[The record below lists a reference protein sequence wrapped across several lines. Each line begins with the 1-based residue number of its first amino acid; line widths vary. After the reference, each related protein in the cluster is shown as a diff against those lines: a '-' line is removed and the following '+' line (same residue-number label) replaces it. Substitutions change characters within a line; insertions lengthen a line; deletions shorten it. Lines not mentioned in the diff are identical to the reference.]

1 MQKNDQRRSLVR
13 ILLSVPLRLK
23 ITVPYLIIASLLAG
37 LAVYQ
42 VSSSFVTTL
51 EERFEGQL
59 QDASFRVADGI
70 LQVEESHLD
79 AVRTIAFTVG
89 VPEAATEGDL
99 TEIENLV
106 FPQVVNN
113 DLYNVSVLDSSGIP
127 LVSWHRKGDELNYV
141 RREGENFSDWES
153 VQLVLNGTSD
163 EVGDKFSE
171 IVETPW
177 GLSVYTAGPIVLN
190 DEIVGVLLVGS
201 PFSELVPELAIN
213 SLSNVTVYES
223 NGYRTKSTFDNGEPL
238 PVVNKTIFDQL
249 SSSSGLAPTRDL
261 ESGSREYVEAIDIM
275 YLRSEPSGWF
285 YGVALPKSLV
295 RDAGIPDLLPLIAI
309 FVLGVFV
316 VIFLGIAIAQLI
328 AVPIFRL
335 LDASEQVGGGDFD
348 THVDIYT
355 DDEIGQLTNGFNQ
368 MVQELHQREFVR
380 EMFGRM
386 VSQDVSEAVLKGELA
401 LGGETRHVS
410 VIFTDV
416 RGFTSLSEKFS
427 PNDVITLLNQ
437 FFAIIADATKKYQGV
452 INHFG
457 GDSVLAVFGAPI
469 VRSPIEALRQ
479 AIFTALEIRWGIAEL
494 NAGRIT
500 NGSAPLRYGVGINS
514 GSVIAGN
521 IGTEDRFHYTVIGDV
536 VNVAARLQGV
546 SRQFPRTPLLIPE
559 LAVKSVD
566 PDGTLLDIQ
575 HLGDFRLKGKE
586 IPVNTYAIIGSR
598 SNIPPDFTAFDEI
611 PYPKS
616 EALLACF
623 LYCKGYS
630 TSVIAET
637 LQLAEQIIKRC
648 IEIASENLDEVGT
661 ILVSE
666 NNLPRSLLSR
676 LGSEDS

>member
-1 MQKNDQRRSLVR
+1 M
-13 ILLSVPLRLK
+13 LS
-23 ITVPYLIIASLLAG
+23 
-37 LAVYQ
+37 
-42 VSSSFVTTL
+42 
-51 EERFEGQL
+51 
-59 QDASFRVADGI
+59 
-70 LQVEESHLD
+70 
-79 AVRTIAFTVG
+79 
-89 VPEAATEGDL
+89 
-99 TEIENLV
+99 
-106 FPQVVNN
+106 
-113 DLYNVSVLDSSGIP
+113 
-127 LVSWHRKGDELNYV
+127 
-141 RREGENFSDWES
+141 FSNWKS

-177 GLSVYTAGPIVLN
+177 GLSIYTAGPILIN

-201 PFSELVPELAIN
+201 PLSELVPELAIN
-213 SLSNVTVYES
+213 SLSNVTVYKS
-223 NGYRTKSTFDNGEPL
+223 NGYRAKSTFDNDEPL
-238 PVVNKTIFDQL
+238 PVVSKMIFDQL
-249 SSSSGLAPTRDL
+249 SSSSDLAPTRNL
-261 ESGSREYVEAIDIM
+261 ESGSREYVEAVDIF
-275 YLRSEPSGWF
+275 YLRSEPSGWL

-295 RDAGIPDLLPLIAI
+295 RDAQIPNLLPLIAI
-309 FVLGVFV
+309 FVFGVLV
-316 VIFLGIAIAQLI
+316 VIFLGVSVAQLI

-348 THVDIYT
+348 THVEIYT
-355 DDEIGQLTNGFNQ
+355 DDEIGQLTNGFNR

-386 VSQDVSEAVLKGELA
+386 VSPDVSEAVLKGELA

-410 VIFTDV
+410 VLFTDV

-437 FFAIIADATKKYQGV
+437 FFAIIADATNKYQGV

-479 AIFTALEIRWGIAEL
+479 AIFTALDIRWGIAEL
-494 NAGRIT
+494 NAGRIM
-500 NGSAPLRYGVGINS
+500 NGNAPLRYGVGINS

-521 IGTEDRFHYTVIGDV
+521 IGTQDRFHYTVIGDV

-566 PDGTLLDIQ
+566 PNGTLLDIQ

-586 IPVNTYAIIGSR
+586 VPVNTYAIIGSR
-598 SNIPPDFTAFDEI
+598 SNIPPDFSVFDEI

-648 IEIASENLDEVGT
+648 IEIASANLDEVGT
-661 ILVSE
+661 ILVNE
-666 NNLPRSLLSR
+666 NNLPRNLLSR
-676 LGSEDS
+676 LGSEDL